1 MSRRP
6 RSANDRTVDNSAVMT
21 GVLTETV
28 YRNGKPMGSGN
39 RVTGTAQ
46 KLILQRAPSGGR
58 ELPHREKP
66 FLHGSLNYVAP
77 VGFVSRPSGGDMLKN
92 EGQWV
97 TNVGFGSSTFWAE
110 GGFPNSFSPQHPPM
124 RTAYPPPI
132 NPDLL
137 SQAEVKALNGLAQ
150 KTEEIDLDLGVF
162 YAERRETYDLFRTG
176 AVGLAQLM
184 RALRKADAAA
194 ARQVLMGTFRLGRPK
209 NERQWASQVN
219 RGVKGTKQLAELAS
233 STALT
238 WNLGISPLLRDMDA
252 VSQRILRGDL
262 SVTAAVK
269 SVARHSRVYND
280 VERIPMGPFRCEST
294 NAVTHGYT
302 VTLVASPIDSEV
314 ARLSRLGLTN
324 PANIAYQATSLTF
337 IVDYFVNLGDWLQA
351 LDIPQRFKFRDGS
364 WTHRYTRLT
373 TWKLT
378 GAGASMRPGR
388 LEVDYTRRRVYTT
401 FPVAT
406 PPLSLKGKDLS
417 DKQVLNTGLVAISRV
432 RGIIKPKSA

>member
-1 MSRRP
+1 MSRRS
-6 RSANDRTVDNSAVMT
+6 RSVSDRTVDQTTSIT
-21 GVLTETV
+21 GVLTQTP
-28 YRNGKPMGSGN
+28 YRGGEPWWWWSNKY
-39 RVTGTAQ
+39 TGTAQ
-46 KLILQRAPSGGR
+46 MLVLQRAPSGGR
-58 ELPHREKP
+58 ELPYREKP
-66 FLHGSLNYVAP
+66 FLHGRLNYIAP
-77 VGFVSRPSGGDMLKN
+77 VGFTHPPGGNTLKT
-92 EGQWV
+92 EGHWV
-97 TNVGFGSSTFWAE
+97 TNVGFDNSVFWAE
-110 GGFPNSFSPQHPPM
+110 GCFPNSPDPQHPPL
-124 RTAYPPPI
+124 RYAYPPPI

-150 KTEEIDLDLGVF
+150 KTGEVDLELGVF
-162 YAERRETYDLFRTG
+162 YAERRETYDLFRKG

-194 ARQVLMGTFRLGRPK
+194 ARQVLMGTFRLERPK
-209 NERQWASQVN
+209 NARQWASQVN
-219 RGVKGTKQLAELAS
+219 RGAKGTKQLAELAS

-238 WNLGISPLLRDMDA
+238 WNLGISPLLHDLDSA
-252 VSQRILRGDL
+252 AQRILRGDL

-302 VTLVASPIDSEV
+302 VTLVASPIESEV

-337 IVDYFVNLGDWLQA
+337 IVDYFVGLGDWLQA
-351 LDIPQRFKFRDGS
+351 LDIPQRFKFYQGS
-364 WTHRYTRLT
+364 WTHRYIRLT

-388 LEVDYTRRRVYTT
+388 LEIDYTRRRVYDA
-401 FPVAT
+401 FPAPI
-406 PPLSLKGKDLS
+406 PPLSLRGKDLS
-417 DKQVLNTGLVAISRV
+417 DKQVLNTGLVAISQV
-432 RGIIKPKSA
+432 RGIIKP

>member
-1 MSRRP
+1 MSRRSS
-6 RSANDRTVDNSAVMT
+6 SADDRNVDQTTSVN
-21 GVLTETV
+21 GVLTQTP
-28 YRNGKPMGSGN
+28 YRNGEPWWWWSNKY
-39 RVTGTAQ
+39 TGTAQ
-46 KLILQRAPSGGR
+46 MLVLQRAPSGGR

-66 FLHGSLNYVAP
+66 YLHGRLNYIAP
-77 VGFVSRPSGGDMLKN
+77 VGFTHPPGGNSLKT
-92 EGQWV
+92 EGHWV
-97 TNVGFGSSTFWAE
+97 TNVGFDNSVFWAE
-110 GGFPNSFSPQHPPM
+110 GCFPNSPNPQHPPL

-150 KTEEIDLDLGVF
+150 KTEEIDLDVGVF
-162 YAERRETYDLFRTG
+162 YAERRETYELFRKG

-184 RALRKADAAA
+184 RALRKADVAA
-194 ARQVLMGTFRLGRPK
+194 ARQVLMGTFRLGKPK
-209 NERQWASQVN
+209 NERQWAAQVN

-238 WNLGISPLLRDMDA
+238 WNLGVSPLLRDLDSA
-252 VSQRILRGDL
+252 SQRILRGDL
-262 SVTAAVK
+262 SVTTAVK
-269 SVARHSRVYND
+269 STARHSRVYND

-337 IVDYFVNLGDWLQA
+337 IVDYFVGLGDWLQA
-351 LDIPQRFKFRDGS
+351 LDIPRRFKFYEGS

-388 LEVDYTRRRVYTT
+388 LEINYTRRRVYTT
-401 FPVAT
+401 FPAVI

-432 RGIIKPKSA
+432 RGIIKP

>member
-1 MSRRP
+1 MSRRSS
-6 RSANDRTVDNSAVMT
+6 SADDRNVDQTTSVN
-21 GVLTETV
+21 GVLTQTP
-28 YRNGKPMGSGN
+28 YRNGEPWWWWSNKY
-39 RVTGTAQ
+39 TGTAQ
-46 KLILQRAPSGGR
+46 MLVLQRAPSGGR

-66 FLHGSLNYVAP
+66 YLHGRLNYIAP
-77 VGFVSRPSGGDMLKN
+77 VGFTHPPGGNSLKT
-92 EGQWV
+92 EGHWV
-97 TNVGFGSSTFWAE
+97 TNVGFDNSVFWA
-110 GGFPNSFSPQHPPM
+110 GGCFPNSPNPQHPPL

-150 KTEEIDLDLGVF
+150 KTEEIDLDVGVF
-162 YAERRETYDLFRTG
+162 YAERRETYELFRKG

-184 RALRKADAAA
+184 RALRKADVAA
-194 ARQVLMGTFRLGRPK
+194 ARQVLMGTFRLGKPK
-209 NERQWASQVN
+209 NERQWAAQVN
-219 RGVKGTKQLAELAS
+219 RGVRGTKQLAELAS

-238 WNLGISPLLRDMDA
+238 WNLGVSPLLRDLDSA
-252 VSQRILRGDL
+252 SQRILRGDL
-262 SVTAAVK
+262 SVTTAVK
-269 SVARHSRVYND
+269 STARHSRVYND

-337 IVDYFVNLGDWLQA
+337 IVDYFVGLGDWLQA
-351 LDIPQRFKFRDGS
+351 LDIPRRFKFYEGS

-388 LEVDYTRRRVYTT
+388 LEINYTRRRVYTT
-401 FPVAT
+401 FPAVI

-432 RGIIKPKSA
+432 RGIIKP

>member
-1 MSRRP
+1 MSRR
-6 RSANDRTVDNSAVMT
+6 SSSIDDRNVDQTTSVN
-21 GVLTETV
+21 GVLTQTP
-28 YRNGKPMGSGN
+28 YRNGEPWWWWSNKI
-39 RVTGTAQ
+39 TGTAQ
-46 KLILQRAPSGGR
+46 MLVLQRAPSGGR

-66 FLHGSLNYVAP
+66 YLHGRLNYIAP
-77 VGFVSRPSGGDMLKN
+77 VGITHPPGGDSLKT
-92 EGQWV
+92 EGHWV
-97 TNVGFGSSTFWAE
+97 TNVGFDNSVFWAE
-110 GGFPNSFSPQHPPM
+110 GCFPNSPDPQHPPL

-150 KTEEIDLDLGVF
+150 KTEEIDLDVGVF
-162 YAERRETYDLFRTG
+162 YAERRETYDLFRKG
-176 AVGLAQLM
+176 AVGLAQLT
-184 RALRKADAAA
+184 RALRKADVAA
-194 ARQVLMGTFRLGRPK
+194 ARQVLMGTFRLGKPK
-209 NERQWASQVN
+209 NERQWAAQVN
-219 RGVKGTKQLAELAS
+219 RGVKGTRQLAELAS

-238 WNLGISPLLRDMDA
+238 WNLGVSPLLRDLDSA
-252 VSQRILRGDL
+252 SQRILRGDL
-262 SVTAAVK
+262 SVTTAVK
-269 SVARHSRVYND
+269 STGRHSRVYND

-337 IVDYFVNLGDWLQA
+337 IVDYFVSLGDWLQA
-351 LDIPQRFKFRDGS
+351 LDIPRRFKFYEGS

-373 TWKLT
+373 TWRLT
-378 GAGASMRPGR
+378 GAGAAMRPGR
-388 LEVDYTRRRVYTT
+388 LEINYTRRRVYTT
-401 FPVAT
+401 FPVAI

-432 RGIIKPKSA
+432 RGIIKP